1 LERTTVLEAKQ
12 VDAGYGDLAV
22 LFNVSIRV
30 EEKEIVSLIGSN
42 GAGKSTL
49 ISVITGLLKLN
60 RGEVTFAGKRIDLL
74 PPHQIVALGI
84 SHIPEGRQIF
94 YRMSVLENLKM
105 GAYTGKDP
113 KKKQE
118 QIEWVFQLFPR
129 LEERKAQLGGTLSGG
144 EQQMLA
150 IGRGLMSRP
159 TLLILDEPSLG
170 LSPLMVKAIVEITR
184 EINQKGTTILLV
196 EQNVR
201 EALKLAQR
209 AYVIQTGK
217 IVLEGKGSELLE
229 SPLIRKAYLGL

>member
-1 LERTTVLEAKQ
+1 MLEAKQ

-49 ISVITGLLKLN
+49 ISVITGLLKLD

>member
-1 LERTTVLEAKQ
+1 MLEVKEIH
-12 VDAGYGDLAV
+12 AGYGDLPV
-22 LFNVSIRV
+22 LFGASMEVKRR
-30 EEKEIVSLIGSN
+30 EIVSIIGSN
-42 GAGKSTL
+42 GAGKSS
-49 ISVITGLLKLN
+49 IINVITGLLKPTS
-60 RGEVTFAGKRIDLL
+60 GTVTFLDKRIDSLTG
-74 PPHQIVALGI
+74 HEIVNLGI
-84 SHIPEGRQIF
+84 SHIPEGRHIF
-94 YRMSVLENLKM
+94 YNMTVLENLKM
-105 GAYTGKDP
+105 GSYTQRDKLE
-113 KKKQE
+113 KKKTLDR
-118 QIEWVFQLFPR
+118 VFQLFPR
-129 LEERKAQLGGTLSGG
+129 LEERKGQLGGTLSGG

>member
-1 LERTTVLEAKQ
+1 MLEAKQ

-49 ISVITGLLKLN
+49 ISVITGLLKLD

-129 LEERKAQLGGTLSGG
+129 LEERKGQLGGTLSGG

-170 LSPLMVKAIVEITR
+170 LSPLLAKAIIEITK
-184 EINQKGTTILLV
+184 EINERGTTILLV

-217 IVLEGKGSELLE
+217 IVLEGKGMELLE
-229 SPLIRKAYLGL
+229 SPLVRKAYLGL

>member
-1 LERTTVLEAKQ
+1 MLEAKQ

-30 EEKEIVSLIGSN
+30 EAKEIVSLIGSN

-49 ISVITGLLKLN
+49 ISVITGLLRLN
-60 RGEVTFAGKRIDLL
+60 RGEVTFSGNRIDLL
-74 PPHQIVALGI
+74 PPHKIVALGI

-94 YRMSVLENLKM
+94 HHMSVLENLKM

-113 KKKQE
+113 KKKRE
-118 QIEWVFQLFPR
+118 QTEWVFQLFPR
-129 LEERKAQLGGTLSGG
+129 LAERKAQMGGTLSGG

-150 IGRGLMSRP
+150 IGRGLMSQP

-170 LSPLMVKAIVEITR
+170 LSPIMVNAIIEITK
-184 EINQKGTTILLV
+184 EINHRGTTILLV

>member
-1 LERTTVLEAKQ
+1 MLEAKQ
-12 VDAGYGDLAV
+12 VDAGYGDLAI
-22 LFNVSIRV
+22 LFSVSIRV
-30 EEKEIVSLIGSN
+30 EAKEIVSLIGSN

-49 ISVITGLLKLN
+49 ISVITGLLRLN
-60 RGEVTFAGKRIDLL
+60 RGEVTFSGNRIDPL

-113 KKKQE
+113 KKKRE

-129 LEERKAQLGGTLSGG
+129 LAERKAQLGGTLSGG

-184 EINQKGTTILLV
+184 EINLKGTTILLV
-196 EQNVR
+196 EQNVK